1 MPLLNRVCI
10 MKLKDHA
17 EQARRR
23 DLEGLEVEYASEGEV
38 LVKAIVII
46 AAAFSFI
53 FFTIGYFL

>member
-1 MPLLNRVCI
+1 

-23 DLEGLEVEYASEGEV
+23 DLEGIEVDYASEGGV

-46 AAAFSFI
+46 AAACSFI
-53 FFTIGYFL
+53 LFTIGYFL